1 MYTERRYGYW
11 TTINW
16 SRKGF
21 FFGLATGAIALVC
34 YLIIGSKCFFVPWQ
48 PVLLVGTALAFY
60 LGFKNNASYDRL
72 WEARKIWGAIINNSR
87 SFAAAVTGFVSN
99 LHAPDNRVGEKEL
112 HAIKRRLIF
121 RHLAWLTCLRYQ
133 LRTPRKWEHTEESER
148 FNIYFPNLKTPEKHI
163 NIEEVLREF
172 LSPEEMS
179 ALEGKTNKATQ
190 VLGFQA
196 MDLQY
201 LRERGL
207 IDDFRH
213 MELQKFVSMMYD
225 EQGKSERIKN
235 FPFPRQYATIPLL
248 LIKFMSVLLP
258 FALVAEFEKAGP
270 FYVWMAVPFNGIVT
284 WVFILMEMIGDYSEN
299 PFEGTYNDVPIS
311 NISRTIEIDLK
322 EMLGEKDIPA
332 PTQPVD
338 GMLM

>member
-16 SRKGF
+16 SRNGF
-21 FFGLATGAIALVC
+21 FFGVITALIALAC
-34 YLIIGSKCFFVPWQ
+34 YFVIGTRCFFVPWQ

-87 SFAAAVTGFVSN
+87 SFAAMTMGFVSN
-99 LHAPDNRVGEKEL
+99 LHAVDRVGEKEL
-112 HAIKRRLIF
+112 HAVKHRLIF

-133 LRTPRKWEHTEESER
+133 LRTPRKWEHTDETER
-148 FNIYFPNLKTPEKHI
+148 FNKYFPNLKTPEVHVKMD
-163 NIEEVLREF
+163 EVLREF
-172 LSPEEMS
+172 LAAEEMS
-179 ALEGKTNKATQ
+179 ALEGKSNKATQ
-190 VLGFQA
+190 VLTMQTL
-196 MDLQY
+196 DLQH
-201 LRERGL
+201 LRDRGL

-213 MELQKFVSMMYD
+213 MELQRLVSAMFD

-235 FPFPRQYATIPLL
+235 FPFPRQYASIPLL
-248 LIKFMSVLLP
+248 LIKLMSLLLP
-258 FALVAEFEKAGP
+258 FALIEDFEKVGP
-270 FYVWMAVPFNGIVT
+270 HFVWMAIPFNGVVT

-311 NISRTIEIDLK
+311 SISRTIEIDLK
-322 EMLGEKDIPA
+322 EMLGESKIPE
-332 PTQPVD
+332 PMQPSD